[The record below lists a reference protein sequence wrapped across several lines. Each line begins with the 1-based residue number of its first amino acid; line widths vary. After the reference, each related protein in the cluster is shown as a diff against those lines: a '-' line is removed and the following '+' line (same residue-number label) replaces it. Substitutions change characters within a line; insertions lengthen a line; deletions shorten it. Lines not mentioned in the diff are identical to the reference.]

1 MEITGVT
8 LEPFA
13 YAVENAAGAT
23 LPVTYAPGETFEG
36 TGLLLTIETD
46 ASVTGRYVGTG
57 DVEPL
62 LPQLERL
69 ARAHLLGRD
78 PLERQGIWWDGWRA
92 LSQSDRRAMGPVDIA
107 LWDVAGRHAGLSV
120 ADLLGGYRDEI
131 RAYAT
136 LASPTATELTT
147 VSAFVDF
154 VGDVV
159 DRGYTAVKLHPNPH
173 AGVDW
178 DVEHVAA
185 VATAYP
191 EVDLL
196 YDAVN
201 RYDTYADALRV
212 GRALDAHGVRW
223 YEDPLYD
230 NGESTYA
237 GRKLEAALDLPIL
250 GPERSRTGPFGR
262 ANHLLAESA
271 GVLRVDAALDG
282 GITGVMKVAA
292 LAEAFGVDVELH
304 LGGYAHLHCLAA
316 IHNTSYYEHGFV
328 HPEQAMTA
336 DVGLTT
342 PIELRDDGTVALPRD
357 AVGLGLE
364 VDRGFVEKH
373 RLERIVV
380 D

>member
-1 MEITGVT
+1 MQITAVT

-13 YAVENAAGAT
+13 YAVENASGGT
-23 LPVTYAPGETFEG
+23 LPVVYAPGETFEG
-36 TGLLLTIETD
+36 RGLLLTIETD
-46 ASVTGRYVGTG
+46 DGVVGEYVGTG
-57 DVEPL
+57 DIEPL
-62 LPQLERL
+62 LPQLRRL
-69 ARAHLLGRD
+69 ADEHLLGRD
-78 PLERQGIWWDGWRA
+78 PLERQGIWWDGWQA
-92 LSQSDRRAMGPVDIA
+92 LSQSGRRAMGPVDVA
-107 LWDVAGRHAGLSV
+107 LWDLAGRAAGMSV
-120 ADLLGGYRDEI
+120 ADLLGGYRDEV

-147 VSAFVDF
+147 VSEFVDF

-173 AGVDW
+173 AGVAW
-178 DVEHVAA
+178 DVEHVEA

-191 EVDLL
+191 ELDLL

-212 GRALDAHGVRW
+212 GRALDANGVRW

-262 ANHLLAESA
+262 ANHLLAEAA
-271 GVLRVDAALDG
+271 GALRVDATLDG

-304 LGGYAHLHCLAA
+304 LGGHAHLHCLAA
-316 IHNTSYYEHGFV
+316 IRNTSYYEHAFV
-328 HPEQAMTA
+328 HPDKAITGDA
-336 DVGLTT
+336 GLAN
-342 PIELRDDGTVALPRD
+342 PIELADDGTVAIPRD
-357 AVGLGLE
+357 ADGLGLD
-364 VDRGFVEKH
+364 VDRAFVEDA